1 MLSVAPALVLALAQ
15 LGLFGLPGGAPPPHN
30 VPAAQLPSRVD
41 AQTLAHQSLVRWHQA
56 LAAARYRRDDP
67 EVAALADALTQ
78 PLLHLWNDS
87 PDTRPVLLEALEQIA
102 GAGLGPLAESAP
114 YLFLPV
120 WLRRAGD
127 HDVLVAPSH
136 GLRAAEALRPTAPER
151 AAEHLRAF
159 VPPITAHWGAWCALV
174 VTLPPALR
182 DPLADRL
189 AHDPPPAHDVTAACQ
204 LLRALSPR
212 LRPALVA
219 QLRDPAAPDPVPS
232 PPGRRPL
239 PSGLTL
245 HGLRSPWADPNPVW
259 PLVAAFGLLQT
270 PEADLGSRTLRT
282 ALAPDRVTPNLWSR
296 LGEALEP
303 ILPLLDPSLPG
314 QGRALRTVLAEGRN
328 PNAAPLVYGLLA
340 RNDDW
345 VAPWA
350 LGVLRGPLGREHD
363 LPAALLL
370 AGCLTPDT
378 PAARRPLDE
387 ALGSLR
393 ATLGPYALRSVSA
406 AQIDL
411 WREALV
417 AVAACRTDACLHDLL
432 RHGSDEAAARAAV
445 RLGPGALASLPAEVA
460 RDVVARVVESP
471 GDSALA
477 AVLLT
482 RLRGCPE
489 GLRGLLEYRREL
501 GVLPREPRPALW
513 RWREALGRR
522 CGPRSPR

>member
-1 MLSVAPALVLALAQ
+1 MLPATPALVLALAQ
-15 LGLFGLPGGAPPPHN
+15 LGLFGLPGGAPPAHN
-30 VPAAQLPSRVD
+30 VPAAQLSSRVA
-41 AQTLAHQSLVRWHQA
+41 AQTLAHQSLVQWHQA

-78 PLLHLWNDS
+78 PLLHHWNDS
-87 PDTRPVLLEALEQIA
+87 PDARPALLEALEQIA
-102 GAGLGPLAESAP
+102 GVGIGPLAETAP

-120 WLRRAGD
+120 WLRRSGD

-136 GLRAAEALRPTAPER
+136 GLRAAEALRPTAPDR
-151 AAEHLRAF
+151 AAEHLRGFA
-159 VPPITAHWGAWCALV
+159 PPIAAHWGAWCALV

-189 AHDPPPAHDVTAACQ
+189 AHDPPPAHDVTAPCQ

-212 LRPALVA
+212 LRPALAA
-219 QLRDPAAPDPVPS
+219 QLRDPGPPPGPR
-232 PPGRRPL
+232 PPGRP
-239 PSGLTL
+239 PIPPGLTL
-245 HGLRSPWADPNPVW
+245 SGLRTPWSDPNPVG
-259 PLVAAFGLLQT
+259 PLVAGFGLLHT
-270 PEADLGSRTLRT
+270 PEADLGLRTLRA
-282 ALAPDRVTPNLWSR
+282 ALAPDRVTPNLWAR
-296 LGEALEP
+296 LGETLEP
-303 ILPLLDPSLPG
+303 LLPLLDPTHPG
-314 QGRALRTVLAEGRN
+314 QGRALHIVVAEGRN
-328 PNAAPLVYGLLA
+328 PRVGPLVYGLLA
-340 RNDDW
+340 RGDDW
-345 VAPWA
+345 VAPWV

-378 PAARRPLDE
+378 PAARRQLEE

-411 WREALV
+411 WREALS

-445 RLGPGALASLPAEVA
+445 RLGPGATASLPPEVA
-460 RDVVARVVESP
+460 QDVVARVVESP

-477 AVLLT
+477 AVVLT
-482 RLRGCPE
+482 RLRGCPDS
-489 GLRGLLEYRREL
+489 LRGLLEYRREL
-501 GVLPREPRPALW
+501 GVLPREPRPPLW